1 MHSRESLWISS
12 ITKSEE
18 HHVSDSLSV
27 RRTLIKSPKETRYS
41 GYQYLRQLLVISRGN
56 HEKVAKASMASIAD
70 LSCEGESRFAIY
82 KPDGF
87 VLSPLCRSRMIYPI
101 HSTTDHLPER

>member
-1 MHSRESLWISS
+1 MHYRESLWISS

-18 HHVSDSLSV
+18 YHVSDSLSV
-27 RRTLIKSPKETRYS
+27 RRTLIRSPKETRYS
-41 GYQYLRQLLVISRGN
+41 DYRYLKRFHMISRGN
-56 HEKVAKASMASIAD
+56 HEKIAKASMASIAD
-70 LSCEGESRFAIY
+70 LSCEEVSRFAIY